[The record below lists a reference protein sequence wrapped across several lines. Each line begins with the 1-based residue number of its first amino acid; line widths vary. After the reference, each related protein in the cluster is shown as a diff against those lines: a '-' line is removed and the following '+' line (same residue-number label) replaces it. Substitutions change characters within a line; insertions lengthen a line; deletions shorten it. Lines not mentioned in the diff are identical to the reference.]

1 MSIAALPRDPATHLR
16 LALLGAGAAL
26 AERIGGAAPDW
37 LGEYAG
43 EIETLAG
50 RRLSAGAWSAMVAD
64 WAGPASDLPLQRLL
78 AAFGDPL
85 AIDLMLAIGLAGE
98 DARVAALLGENDRL
112 TLATLTALWRDRRG
126 GDDPGAVRRIVN
138 LLLHA
143 GLIGVANPEAPRCDW
158 QLSVAA
164 AAWDALAGDPTP
176 PPGCRLMPAAE
187 LLPFDRLVAAEP
199 LIERAWLIADAMAED
214 PMLVPLLRGPARNG
228 RKTIA
233 GAFARAAG
241 RPLILAD
248 SGLMAQPEAWRQL
261 GLFAF
266 LHDAAVVVTLSVGP
280 GEVLEVPA
288 FALEP
293 VRLIVATGACGGVRL
308 AERPQAA
315 LMVSAPD
322 LPGRVAHW
330 RAAAPDLDPAGVAA
344 LADAFRL
351 TGGTI
356 RRAAVGARLTARQA
370 GRRSI
375 TRSDVRSAL
384 RDLQDSRL
392 ETVAARVETGEHAEF
407 LALDE
412 MAEGEMEA
420 LAARCRNR
428 EALGAHAG
436 PGPGAVGVRALFAGP
451 SGAGKT
457 LAARRLAHDLARDI
471 WRVDLAATVSKYIGE
486 TEKALDRAFSA
497 AEELDTI
504 LLLDEGDALMARR
517 TDVGNANDRYAN
529 LETNF
534 LLQRIESFSG
544 ILIVTTNAADRIDK
558 AFQRRMDVV
567 VPFRAPDELRR
578 YLILDHHLGE
588 HCADDALVQ
597 EIAVRCAL
605 SGGQLRNVALHA
617 RLLALDAGMEIGDE
631 MLRRAVFREY
641 RKLDAH
647 CPLKPLLSAVG

>member
-1 MSIAALPRDPATHLR
+1 MRVASLPRDPATHLR

-26 AERIGGAAPDW
+26 AERIGAAGPDW
-37 LGEYAG
+37 LGEYAAEVAALAG
-43 EIETLAG
+43 ETL
-50 RRLSAGAWSAMVAD
+50 SAEQWGAKVEA
-64 WAGPASDLPLQRLL
+64 WAAVSLGLPLERLRKVL
-78 AAFGDPL
+78 NDPL
-85 AIDLMLAIGLAGE
+85 AFDLLLTIGLAGE
-98 DARVAALLGENDRL
+98 DARIAALLGENDRL
-112 TLATLTALWRDRRG
+112 TLATLTALWREHRG
-126 GDDPGAVRRIVN
+126 RDDPAAVRRAIN
-138 LLLHA
+138 RLLQI
-143 GLIGVANPEAPRCDW
+143 GLIGVHDPEAPYFNRE
-158 QLSVAA
+158 LVIVA
-164 AAWDALAGDPTP
+164 AAWDALGGDTTP
-176 PPGCRLMPAAE
+176 PAGCRLVPAAE
-187 LLPFDRLVAAEP
+187 LAALEDVVVAPPVGDRARL
-199 LIERAWLIADAMAED
+199 LGDAMRQD
-214 PMLVPLLRGPARNG
+214 PMLVPLLRGPSRNG
-228 RKTIA
+228 RTTLA
-233 GAFARAAG
+233 GALARSLG
-241 RPLILAD
+241 RPLLIA
-248 SGLMAQPEAWRQL
+248 SAEAFERPEAWARL

-266 LHDAAVVVTLSVGP
+266 LHDAVVAVSLPVGP
-280 GEVLEVPA
+280 GEVRAVQG

-293 VRLIVATGACGGVRL
+293 VRLIVVTGTSGGIHLADRPQVTLAIPAPDRL
-308 AERPQAA
+308 ERALHWQAA
-315 LMVSAPD
+315 LPD
-322 LPGRVAHW
+322 LLP
-330 RAAAPDLDPAGVAA
+330 AAAAV

-356 RRAAVGARLTARQA
+356 RRAATGAMLTARQA
-370 GRRSI
+370 GRRAI
-375 TRSDVRSAL
+375 DAGDVRAAL

-392 ETVAARVETGEHAEF
+392 ETVAARVDTGDRPEF
-407 LALDE
+407 LALDDLARDE
-412 MAEGEMEA
+412 LDA
-420 LAARCRNR
+420 LAIRCRKR
-428 EALGAHAG
+428 EALGTHAG
-436 PGPGAVGVRALFAGP
+436 PGPGAAGVRALFAGP

-457 LAARRLAHDLARDI
+457 LAARRLAHDLAHDV

-486 TEKALDRAFSA
+486 TEKALDRAFAA

-578 YLILDHHLGE
+578 YEILAHHLGE
-588 HCADDALVQ
+588 HRVADELVQ

-617 RLLALDAGMEIGDE
+617 RLLALDAGMPIGDE